1 MRRAS
6 LLAAATVLTA
16 MIASATPADPQTASV
31 DESLT
36 RYQPEPYVKIKA
48 PEWTRTATLYQVN
61 LRQFTPEGTIAAAEQ
76 QLPRIKA
83 LGADIVWLMPVH
95 PIGEKNRKGSLGSPY
110 SVRDYRAVNPE
121 FGTLDDLRQFVAR
134 AHELGMYVILDWVAN
149 HSAWDNPLVTRHPEW
164 YERDWKGEFHPTS
177 WWDWSDIIEFD
188 YTNPGLRRYMTEA
201 MKFWVREVGID
212 GFRCD
217 VAHYVPLDF
226 WNNARAELDA
236 IKPVFMLAEAS
247 FPEMHAR
254 AFDATYAWAWND
266 AVHHIWSGKAGV
278 AALPLYYSERDNA
291 YPREAMRLM
300 MVSNHDK
307 NAWEGTE
314 FERFG
319 DALPAAMVLSFV
331 GDGMPMIYNGQ
342 EAGNPKRLAFFE
354 RDPIEWREHPNGEM
368 YRRLTA
374 LKKQNPALWN
384 GAWGARMV
392 PVANDQPDAVISFV
406 RDGQSNKVFAA
417 FNFTPRP
424 VKVGFH
430 HDLHAGRYSD
440 WSTGAAV
447 TLARDTALELPAWGY
462 AVYVR

>member
-1 MRRAS
+1 MKRFS
-6 LLAAATVLTA
+6 LLIVAAVLTA
-16 MIASATPADPQTASV
+16 MTASAALAGPQAASADATLA
-31 DESLT
+31 

-48 PEWTRTATLYQVN
+48 PEWTKSATLYQVN
-61 LRQFTPEGTIAAAEQ
+61 LRQFTPEGTLAAAEL

-110 SVRDYRAVNPE
+110 SVRDYLAVNPE
-121 FGTLDDLRQFVAR
+121 FGTLDDLKRFVAR
-134 AHELGMYVILDWVAN
+134 AHGLGMYVILDWVAN
-149 HSAWDNPLVTRHPEW
+149 HSAWDNPLVASHPEW
-164 YERDWKGEFHPTS
+164 YERDWKGDFHPTS

-188 YTNPGLRRYMTEA
+188 YSQPGLRHYMTEA
-201 MKFWVREVGID
+201 MKFWVREADVD

-217 VAHYVPLDF
+217 VASYVPLDF
-226 WNNARAELDA
+226 WNNVRAELDA

-266 AVHHIWSGKAGV
+266 ALHHIWQGTAGV
-278 AALPLYYSERDNA
+278 VALPLYYSERDNA

-319 DALPAAMVLSFV
+319 DAVPAAMVLSFV
-331 GDGMPMIYNGQ
+331 GDGIPMIYNGQ
-342 EAGNPKRLAFFE
+342 EAGNTKRLKFFD
-354 RDPIEWREHPNGEM
+354 RDPIEWREHPNGEL

-374 LKKQNPALWN
+374 LKKQNSALWN

-406 RDGQSNKVFAA
+406 RTDDSHKVFAA

-424 VKVGFH
+424 VKVGFL
-430 HDLHAGRYSD
+430 HDLHAGRYVD
-440 WSTGAAV
+440 GSTGAAV
-447 TLARDTALELPAWGY
+447 TLERNAVLELPAWGY